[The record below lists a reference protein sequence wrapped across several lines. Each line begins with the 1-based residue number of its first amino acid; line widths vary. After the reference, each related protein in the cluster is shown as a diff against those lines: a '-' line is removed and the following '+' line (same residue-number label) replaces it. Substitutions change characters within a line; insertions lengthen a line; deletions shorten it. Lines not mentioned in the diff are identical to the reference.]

1 MKTRAL
7 DLSLRYKL
15 PLWGGLL
22 MAAVALALSLS
33 FMFQAYDDLKRDML
47 AHSDNLGRTLVKT
60 LYAPM
65 LHDDVWR
72 AFEIIQ
78 APYAEDSTTPAFRTG
93 GPEGLILLNAV
104 HEVFVSSRPDS
115 WSMQTPVARLGPAF
129 ARLDERL
136 KSVPEARTI
145 SVEADDVI
153 LLALP
158 MMADGIGI
166 GHLVLVHPADFY
178 WPRFRTL
185 ALRALLITA
194 LVLAVLL
201 PLNWYWG
208 RRMAVPVL
216 RLAKRMDQLGRHDP
230 ANPLSRDYP
239 YRDELG
245 RLFQAYDRMHG
256 EMAEKAALEQRMV
269 KSDRLAALGRLS
281 AGIAHEINNP
291 LGGLMTALDTVK
303 LHAARDPVLDRML
316 PYLERGL
323 DQIRNIV
330 AALLVETRGRSR
342 PLTAQDVEDV
352 RTLLASEAKKRDVDW
367 SWDNRAGDATGL
379 PATLVRQVLINLVL
393 NALQAAGAGGHVA
406 VRCAGTD
413 DGLEL
418 AVEND
423 GAGIPDALMKHL
435 FEPFTGLNEE
445 GHGLGL
451 WITHQIVEQLGGA
464 IGVDR
469 RDGRTRFT
477 ITLPKGDCPW
487 PTDASV

>member
-1 MKTRAL
+1 M
-7 DLSLRYKL
+7 
-15 PLWGGLL
+15 
-22 MAAVALALSLS
+22 AVAALTLSLS
-33 FMFQAYDDLKRDML
+33 FMLQAHDDLKRDML

-78 APYAEDSTTPAFRTG
+78 APFAEDASTSAFRAE
-93 GPEGLILLNAV
+93 GPAGLILLNSA
-104 HEVFVSSRPDS
+104 HEIFVSSRPDA
-115 WSMQTPVARLGPAF
+115 WTMQMPVTRLGPAF
-129 ARLDERL
+129 TLLDERL
-136 KSVPEARTI
+136 KAAPEASTV
-145 SVEADDVI
+145 SVEAGDVI

-158 MMADGIGI
+158 MMADGVGI

-178 WPRFRTL
+178 WPRFKKL

-194 LVLAVLL
+194 MVLAVLL
-201 PLNWYWG
+201 PINWYWG

-216 RLAKRMDQLGRHDP
+216 RLAERMDHLGRHGDRDGQLE
-230 ANPLSRDYP
+230 PLNVDYP

-245 RLFQAYDRMHG
+245 CLFQAYDRMHG
-256 EMAEKAALEQRMV
+256 EMAEKAALEQRIV
-269 KSDRLAALGRLS
+269 KADRLAALGRLS

-291 LGGLMTALDTVK
+291 LGGLTTALDTVK
-303 LHAARDPVLDRML
+303 LHAAPDPVLDRML

-323 DQIRNIV
+323 GQIRDIV

-342 PLTAQDVEDV
+342 PLTAQDMEDV
-352 RTLLASEAKKRDVDW
+352 RTLLAPEAKKRDVDW
-367 SWDNRAGDATGL
+367 SWDNRAGDNTGL

-393 NALQAAGAGGHVA
+393 NALQAAGTGGHVR
-406 VRCAGTD
+406 VTCAGSD
-413 DGLEL
+413 NGLEL

-435 FEPFTGLNEE
+435 FEPFMGLNEE

-451 WITHQIVEQLGGA
+451 WITHQIVEQLGGVIA
-464 IGVDR
+464 VDR

-477 ITLPKGDCPW
+477 VTLPKGDW
-487 PTDASV
+487 P